1 MFRELGPNA
10 RGLLGVIAFYPQGI
24 HENNVNW
31 LFPTIPNGTRILDK
45 FCFLSLTHRSNG
57 FITMLAPLRGHL
69 RPKDPKLSTLLCTEE
84 RYFARISVPVGPS
97 LPGFEDTQWT
107 SSEDVNFEHILDV
120 VTTINP
126 DSDDVWNTCVGFKK
140 HLHWHKPRQTML
152 EKKIEGFP
160 DRHLSRPQGLQMLAF
175 LFGVLGYHA
184 EKARLL
190 NHALKLGRER
200 GDDLLVGKLLESLS
214 DANRMLSRYKEGID
228 QAREVLEIYE
238 RFGKTPKLSGCLN
251 VLAQLLKEDGQLD
264 AAEEAMLESMK
275 LLPEEVPVC
284 RAHHAL
290 GDIYRSK
297 GERGKAI
304 YQYEVALGV
313 ASYLSHR
320 DFLFWVHHALA
331 DGFLDED
338 EFDKAQVHAEQTK
351 SCTFNDP
358 YNLGLAVHLQARI
371 WYRQHRFEDAASEA
385 QRAQVIFMLNI
396 RLFRAHSYF
405 FFVLPD

>member
-84 RYFARISVPVGPS
+84 RYFARIPVPVGPS

-214 DANRMLSRYKEGID
+214 DANRMLSRYKEGKFWKFMSD
-228 QAREVLEIYE
+228 
-238 RFGKTPKLSGCLN
+238 
-251 VLAQLLKEDGQLD
+251 LAKHRNFQ
-264 AAEEAMLESMK
+264 
-275 LLPEEVPVC
+275 
-284 RAHHAL
+284 
-290 GDIYRSK
+290 
-297 GERGKAI
+297 
-304 YQYEVALGV
+304 GV
-313 ASYLSHR
+313 
-320 DFLFWVHHALA
+320 
-331 DGFLDED
+331 
-338 EFDKAQVHAEQTK
+338 
-351 SCTFNDP
+351 
-358 YNLGLAVHLQARI
+358 
-371 WYRQHRFEDAASEA
+371 
-385 QRAQVIFMLNI
+385 
-396 RLFRAHSYF
+396 
-405 FFVLPD
+405 